1 MMQFTPL
8 SPSPSVAPRAQLCW
22 DIFCQVIDNF
32 GDVGVCWRTATELV
46 ERGQTVRLWM
56 DDSSA
61 LQWMAPLPWPER
73 LSIHPWP
80 AQAGDVPT
88 LVGDVVVEAFGCEI
102 PAPFVQAIARK
113 AQQGQPP
120 AWINLEYLSAE
131 EYVERCHRLP
141 SRLMSGPAA
150 GLTRWFFYP
159 GFTAATGSLIREK
172 NLAERQQRFT
182 QGRDAWRKANGI
194 EAANCAISL
203 FCYEPVAL
211 PQLLAQLQTHTTL
224 HAQLLVT
231 PGRAAAAMRAQSL
244 HDTVKTVYLEPC
256 PQPQFDEML
265 WASDL
270 NLVRG
275 EDSLVRAIWAG
286 QPLVW
291 HIYPQQDNAHHDKLN
306 AFLDWLQAPDS
317 LRRFHHAW
325 NGMAPPETLPLI
337 TPEILQQ
344 WQQCAQ
350 AARARL
356 TAQTELIEQ
365 LQAFVAEKS

>member
-1 MMQFTPL
+1 MKFTPL
-8 SPSPSVAPRAQLCW
+8 APASSVAPSTQHSW
-22 DIFCQVIDNF
+22 DVLCQVIDNF

-46 ERGQTVRLWM
+46 ARGQTVRLWM
-56 DDSSA
+56 DDASA
-61 LQWMAPLPWPER
+61 LQWMAPLPWPEG
-73 LSIHPWP
+73 LSVHPWP
-80 AQAGDVPT
+80 AQTDDVPAS
-88 LVGDVVVEAFGCEI
+88 VGDVVIEAFGCEI
-102 PAPFVQAIARK
+102 PASFVQAIARK

-120 AWINLEYLSAE
+120 VWINLEYLSAE
-131 EYVERCHRLP
+131 EYVEHCHRLP

-172 NLAERQQRFT
+172 NLVERQQRFVHE
-182 QGRDAWRKANGI
+182 RDAWRKAKAI
-194 EAANCAISL
+194 EPTDCAISL
-203 FCYEPVAL
+203 FCYEPPAL
-211 PQLLAQLQTHTTL
+211 PQLLVQLQTHTVL

-244 HDTVKTVYLEPC
+244 PGTIKTVYLEPC

-286 QPLVW
+286 QPMVW

-325 NGMAPPETLPLI
+325 NGMAPPGTLPLI

-344 WQQCAQ
+344 WQQCVQ
-350 AARARL
+350 AARGRL